1 MGLFKMKEISYQ
13 KIITLE
19 NIEDAY
25 YIIRK
30 NTKHR
35 QKLLNYE
42 MFYLSNIV
50 HIKWV
55 LEMKKYKHDAYNI
68 FLIQEPKYRIIMSE
82 RLKDKIVNHLI
93 SKYALL
99 PVIEPKL
106 ISTNVATRKN
116 KGTKAAVM
124 YFKKYVGELKNKYDK
139 IYVLKCDIKKY
150 FYTIDH
156 NILFNKVKK
165 LLQDEDILA
174 IVKDIIDSTDVLE
187 VNEEIKKNIN
197 REILRLKANKNVDMK
212 RIKELE
218 SMPLYKKGK
227 GLPIGNMSSQLLVIL
242 YLNDLDHFIKE
253 KLHVKQWFFAF
264 PL

>member
-1 MGLFKMKEISYQ
+1 M
-13 KIITLE
+13 
-19 NIEDAY
+19 
-25 YIIRK
+25 
-30 NTKHR
+30 
-35 QKLLNYE
+35 
-42 MFYLSNIV
+42 
-50 HIKWV
+50 W
-55 LEMKKYKHDAYNI
+55 YKD
-68 FLIQEPKYRIIMSE
+68 
-82 RLKDKIVNHLI
+82 
-93 SKYALL
+93 
-99 PVIEPKL
+99 
-106 ISTNVATRKN
+106 
-116 KGTKAAVM
+116 
-124 YFKKYVGELKNKYDK
+124 
-139 IYVLKCDIKKY
+139 

-218 SMPLYKKGK
+218 SMPLYKKCK
-227 GLPIGNMSSQLLVIL
+227 GLPIGNMSSQLLAIL

-264 PL
+264 PLWSRIFKKMFNANIFIFAKRRIRTTKGIRKISRKLNRLKKRNSKHYEPVKASYKGYFMHCKSKGFLDKHKWYS